1 MVNPHFSWQIAS
13 TCWILHWYL
22 LVFRNLFL
30 RCHSSS
36 ISIIMGGDSWG
47 VVLGCDL
54 SFRFFP
60 NPQPTPCPRPS
71 PILLA
76 FPPSRVRRS
85 RRISHG
91 LTSGGRGE
99 RHLLFREW
107 WSHEAEPSGF
117 RISNWGRF
125 IPYPLQKIWF
135 WDWKLV
141 KIYIWQKDVQKIL
154 VSYIPSSKTGDVLK
168 SPKIK
173 LQKRDDLKK
182 PPDS

>member
-1 MVNPHFSWQIAS
+1 MVNPHLSWQIAS
-13 TCWILHWYL
+13 TCWSVHWYL
-22 LVFRNLFL
+22 SVFRNLFL
-30 RCHSSS
+30 GV
-36 ISIIMGGDSWG
+36 ILAPFSIIMGRNSWG

-60 NPQPTPCPRPS
+60 TPQTNTLRPS
-71 PILLA
+71 PITLA

-91 LTSGGRGE
+91 LTSGGRGGQ

-107 WSHEAEPSGF
+107 WRHEAEPSGF

-141 KIYIWQKDVQKIL
+141 KFYI
-154 VSYIPSSKTGDVLK
+154 
-168 SPKIK
+168 
-173 LQKRDDLKK
+173 LQ
-182 PPDS
+182 